1 MVYSFARAGLMLAVV
16 CVIACGGSHSAT
28 DGAGAAGAAKPGPSQ
43 PASNSASSAAC
54 DDYVRI
60 VTQCIETK
68 MPEDERANERQ
79 NLAMFKKMQAGFPM
93 AAGRMAS
100 QCAANIRN
108 AIRQDSYG
116 CYGEEAA
123 KRGIQTACSL
133 LTRAELEG
141 IVGAPLEDGVT
152 RNMKCSYAFAG
163 QPFREP
169 MKIAVRWHGGRD
181 EVDAARGAQAMVNGR
196 LAKETGKSDFV
207 PGAKVDGVG
216 DDAFFTLAG
225 IWPMLQ
231 ARLGDV
237 SIGIEG
243 LEGDQM
249 IAIARLALPRIKAE
263 HDDQS

>member
-1 MVYSFARAGLMLAVV
+1 MLAVI
-16 CVIACGGSHSAT
+16 CLIGCGGSRAAT
-28 DGAGAAGAAKPGPSQ
+28 DGADRAASASKAGPSKA
-43 PASNSASSAAC
+43 ASNSTSSDAC

-79 NLAMFKKMQAGFPM
+79 NLAMFKKMQASFPM
-93 AAGRMAS
+93 AEGRMAS
-100 QCAANIRN
+100 QCTANLRN

-133 LTRAELEG
+133 LTRAELEA
-141 IVGAPLEDGVT
+141 IVGASLEEGVP

-181 EVDAARGAQAMVNGR
+181 EVEAARGAQAMVNGR
-196 LAKETGKSDFV
+196 LAKDTGKSDFV
-207 PGAKVDGVG
+207 PGAKVDGVLYVG
-216 DDAFFTLAG
+216 GHLADAAG
-225 IWPMLQ
+225 APW
-231 ARLGDV
+231 RLLNRG
-237 SIGIEG
+237 
-243 LEGDQM
+243 
-249 IAIARLALPRIKAE
+249 
-263 HDDQS
+263 

>member
-1 MVYSFARAGLMLAVV
+1 MVHSVARAALTLAVV
-16 CVIACGGSHSAT
+16 CLIGCGGSHAAT
-28 DGAGAAGAAKPGPSQ
+28 DGHASASAGKPGPAQ
-43 PASNSASSAAC
+43 PASNSTPSAAC
-54 DDYVRI
+54 DDFVRI
-60 VTQCIETK
+60 VTQCVETK
-68 MPEDERANERQ
+68 MPESERATERQ
-79 NLAMFKKMQAGFPM
+79 NLAMFKKMQASFPV

-100 QCAANIRN
+100 QCEANIRN

-141 IVGAPLEDGVT
+141 IVGVPLEDGVPL
-152 RNMKCSYAFAG
+152 NMKCSYAFAG

-169 MKIAVRWHGGRD
+169 LKITVRWHGGRD
-181 EVDAARGAQAMVNGR
+181 EVDAARAAQAMVNGR
-196 LAKETGKSDFV
+196 LAKETGTSDFV

-243 LEGDQM
+243 LERDPM

-263 HDDQS
+263 RDDQS

>member
-1 MVYSFARAGLMLAVV
+1 MVQLLSRVGLILTVV
-16 CVIACGGSHSAT
+16 CLMACGGSHAAT
-28 DGAGAAGAAKPGPSQ
+28 GGAAGKPGSET
-43 PASNSASSAAC
+43 ASNTTSSAAC
-54 DDYVRI
+54 ADYLRI

-79 NLAMFKKMQAGFPM
+79 NLAMFKKFR
-93 AAGRMAS
+93 AAATAER
-100 QCAANIRN
+100 CAANLRN

-116 CYGEEAA
+116 CYSEEAA

-133 LTRAELEG
+133 LTRVELEA
-141 IVGAPLEDGVT
+141 IVGAPLEEGVP

-181 EVDAARGAQAMVNGR
+181 EVEATRGAQAMVNGR
-196 LAKETGKSDFV
+196 LAKDTGKSDFV

-216 DDAFFTLAG
+216 DDAFFTLAD

-237 SIGIEG
+237 SIGVEG

-263 HDDQS
+263 RDDQS

>member
-1 MVYSFARAGLMLAVV
+1 MTWISRSVRAIVSLMLAVV
-16 CVIACGGSHSAT
+16 CVIACGGSHTAT
-28 DGAGAAGAAKPGPSQ
+28 DGASSAASAGKPGSSQ
-43 PASNSASSAAC
+43 PASNSTSSDTC
-54 DDYVRI
+54 DDFVRI
-60 VTQCIETK
+60 VTHCIETK
-68 MPEDERANERQ
+68 MPEDERTNERQ
-79 NLAMFKKMQAGFPM
+79 NIAMFEKFR
-93 AAGRMAS
+93 AAATAER
-100 QCAANIRN
+100 CAANLRN

-123 KRGIQTACSL
+123 QRGIQTACSL
-133 LTRAELEG
+133 LTRAELEA
-141 IVGAPLEDGVT
+141 IVGASLEEGVP

-196 LAKETGKSDFV
+196 LAKDTGKSDFV

-216 DDAFFTLAG
+216 DDAYFTLAG

-237 SIGIEG
+237 SIGVEG

-263 HDDQS
+263 RDDQS